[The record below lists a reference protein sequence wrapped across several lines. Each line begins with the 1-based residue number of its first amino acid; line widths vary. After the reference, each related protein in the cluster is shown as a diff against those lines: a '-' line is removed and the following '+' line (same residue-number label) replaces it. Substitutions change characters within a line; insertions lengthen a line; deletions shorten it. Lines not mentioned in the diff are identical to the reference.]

1 MNKNEQIQMIIEEC
15 DLHSERLMDASNL
28 VKSYFP
34 LTVAQ
39 LNTLSKEQVSY
50 LDQLIFRFSKLQDAI
65 GSKLFP
71 LLVAAIEENSE
82 KMTVIDKL
90 NRLEKAE
97 LLPSVKEWQ
106 DMRNFRN
113 HLTHEYP
120 RNPELVVKNL
130 NASLAYVKNLLDYWK
145 FLRKKAIQ
153 I

>member
-1 MNKNEQIQMIIEEC
+1 MIKNEQIQMIIEEC

-34 LTVAQ
+34 LTIAQ

-50 LDQLIFRFSKLQDAI
+50 LDQLIFRFSKLQDTI
-65 GSKLFP
+65 GSRLFP
-71 LLVAAIEENSE
+71 LIVATIDENSE

-97 LLPSVKEWQ
+97 ILPSVKEWQ
-106 DMRNFRN
+106 EMRN
-113 HLTHEYP
+113 LTHEYP

-130 NASLAYVKNLLDYWK
+130 NASLAYVKNLLDYWN
-145 FLRKKAIQ
+145 FLKDQ
-153 I
+153 LNNQ